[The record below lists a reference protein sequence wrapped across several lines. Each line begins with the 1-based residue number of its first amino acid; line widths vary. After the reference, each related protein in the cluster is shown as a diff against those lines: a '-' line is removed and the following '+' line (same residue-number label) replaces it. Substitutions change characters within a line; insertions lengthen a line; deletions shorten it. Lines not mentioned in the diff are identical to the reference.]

1 MRSDETGKAQT
12 QSCCPPM
19 RGTPAGPSAGAL
31 RGGEI
36 AAPPGLAEAVWL
48 PGGSSFVGTDLPFL
62 HDDGEAPRRPVR
74 LKPFGIERSCVTNTR
89 FRDFVMQ
96 TGYVTDAERYG
107 WSFVFADLVDAEVAR
122 AALSPVEASWWLR
135 VDGACWREPEG
146 SGSDIEGR
154 LDHPATHI
162 SWNDAGAF
170 ARWAGG
176 RLPTEAEWEYA
187 ARGGRSGPFP
197 WGDEEPTDQNPL
209 CNIWQGRF
217 PDLNLGTDGYLAT
230 APVIS
235 FQPNS
240 FGLYNTVGN
249 VWEWCSD
256 VFRIRSLSSRAKQ
269 RNAEAASQK
278 QRVLKGGSFLCHRSY
293 CYRYRVAARIGREP
307 DSGAS
312 HLGFRI
318 AYDPPREA

>member
-1 MRSDETGKAQT
+1 
-12 QSCCPPM
+12 
-19 RGTPAGPSAGAL
+19 
-31 RGGEI
+31 
-36 AAPPGLAEAVWL
+36 
-48 PGGSSFVGTDLPFL
+48 VGTDAPFL
-62 HDDGEAPRRPVR
+62 PEDGEGPRRPVR
-74 LKPFGIERSCVTNTR
+74 VRPFGIERSSVTNAR
-89 FRDFVMQ
+89 FRDFVEQ

-107 WSFVFADLVDAEVAR
+107 WSFVFAGLVDPEIAR
-122 AALSPVEASWWLR
+122 TALSPLGTSWWLR
-135 VDGACWREPEG
+135 IDGACWRQPEG
-146 SGSDIEGR
+146 AGSDIESR

-162 SWNDAGAF
+162 SWNDACAF
-170 ARWAGG
+170 ALWAGG

-187 ARGGRSGPFP
+187 ARGGGSGPFP
-197 WGDEEPTDQNPL
+197 WGDDEPDDDHPL

-230 APVIS
+230 APVES
-235 FQPNS
+235 FAPNG
-240 FGLYNTVGN
+240 FGLYNAVGN

-256 VFRIRSLSSRAKQ
+256 PFRVRSLSSRAKQ
-269 RNAEAASQK
+269 RNAEAAAEK

-318 AYDPPREA
+318 AYDPPKTARDAT